1 VLTIVVLLVSASG
14 ALLFEGARTDPAPT
28 VRTAL
33 ARIVRADVIER
44 QQVTGTLGFRGNF
57 AVFAGASAGVITW
70 LPGPGAVIRRGQR
83 LYELDGRPVPLFY
96 GARPAFREF
105 ALGMSDGVDVR
116 ELKRNLLALGFAN
129 DTPLDDHFDLAT
141 RDAVKE
147 LQRALGLHPTGRI
160 AFGSVVFLPRP
171 IRVSGPASGVAVGA
185 TVQAGALILSATA
198 TARAVL
204 VQLDPGSVAQLKIG
218 DRTIVTTPNGTTT
231 PGRVASIARVATAP
245 SADAQGSGQG
255 AAVPTVAVTVTLLHA
270 SAAGLDQ
277 APVQVGITTQQAR
290 NVLAAP
296 ISALLAEPGGG
307 YAVQVATGR
316 TTTRLVPVSTGLFDD
331 VAGRVEISGRG
342 LVPGLRV
349 VVPAG

>member
-1 VLTIVVLLVSASG
+1 VLTIVALLVSASG
-14 ALLFEGARTDPAPT
+14 ALLFEGARTDPAPA

-33 ARIVRADVIER
+33 ARIMRTDVVER
-44 QQVTGTLGFRGNF
+44 QQTAGTLGFRGSF
-57 AVFAGASAGVITW
+57 AVFAGANPGVITW
-70 LPGPGAVIRRGQR
+70 LPNPGDTIRRGQR

-116 ELKRNLLALGFAN
+116 ELKRNLLTLGFAG

-147 LQRALGLHPTGRI
+147 LQRSLGLYPTGRI
-160 AFGSVVFLPRP
+160 ALGGVVFLPGP
-171 IRVSGPASGVAVGA
+171 VRVSGPASGVALGA
-185 TVQAGALILSATA
+185 TAQAGAQVLSAT
-198 TARAVL
+198 TIARAVL

-218 DRTIVTTPNGTTT
+218 DRTIVTMPDGTTT
-231 PGRVASIARVATAP
+231 PGRVASIARVAIAP

-255 AAVPTVAVTVTLLHA
+255 APVPTIAVTVTLLHA

-277 APVQVGITTQQAR
+277 APVQVGITMQQAR
-290 NVLAAP
+290 NVLAVP

-307 YAVQVATGR
+307 YAVQVVTGR
-316 TTTRLVPVSTGLFDD
+316 TTRLVPVSTGLFDD

-342 LVPGLRV
+342 LVSGMRV